1 MSDPVIQH
9 SGIMVGRVWHK
20 RHLPREHEF
29 FYRVFYGLFDLDEL
43 PVLEKRSRFFSLNRH
58 NLFSLWCDDYGLDGG
73 PYNGSLKNRIV
84 ELIRNEFEAGINR
97 VELLT
102 MPRVFG
108 YAFNPISIYY
118 CYDQQNHLSHV
129 IYEVNNTFGERFSYA
144 FAVEHKGGK
153 LVPHSCQKQLHV
165 SPFFEVSGG
174 YSFRQSKGEETIKLA
189 IDYRAEASAPGA
201 SPSGSVSHSSTAEKA
216 FSATM
221 SLEKIEF
228 SDRNLLLTSARIPF
242 VTAKV
247 IAAIHWQALLLWLK
261 KHRVFGKPAAPINA
275 FDAQG
280 SSSKGS
286 QV

>member
-1 MSDPVIQH
+1 MSELAIQH

-20 RHLPREHEF
+20 RYLPREHAF

-43 PVLEKRSRFFSLNRH
+43 PALEKRSRFFSLNRR
-58 NLFSLWCDDYGLDGG
+58 NLFSLWCDDYGLDRG
-73 PYNGSLKNRIV
+73 PHDGSLKARIAG
-84 ELIRNEFEAGINR
+84 LIKSEFETDISR

-118 CYDQQNHLSHV
+118 CYGPQNCLSHV

-144 FAVEHKGGK
+144 FAVEGKGGK
-153 LVPHSCQKQLHV
+153 LVPHTCHKQLHV

-174 YSFRQSKGEETIKLA
+174 YSFRQSKDMGTIKLA
-189 IDYRAEASAPGA
+189 IDYRTAAPASGA
-201 SPSGSVSHSSTAEKA
+201 SPSGSGSLLSSSKKA
-216 FSATM
+216 FSASM
-221 SLEKIEF
+221 SLEKIDF
-228 SDRNLLLTSARIPF
+228 SGRNLLLTSARIPF

-247 IAAIHWQALLLWLK
+247 IAAIHWQALLLLLK
-261 KHRVFGKPAAPINA
+261 KHRVFGKPAAPVNA
-275 FDAQG
+275 FDAQD

-286 QV
+286 HV